1 MGQGMSNE
9 ESAALRVLI
18 VDDHAI
24 VRRGIAAY
32 LEVLDDIETVGQAEN
47 GRVALERLAELATF
61 ESLPDLV
68 LLDLIMPVMD
78 GMKTLKQI
86 KEKYPSV
93 KVVILTSFG
102 EPERLHEAL
111 RQGARGYLLKDAG
124 PEDVAAAIRAAARDE
139 VYIDPA
145 LALDLTKSFASPP
158 TGISTLTERER
169 DVLVLVAEGHSNQD
183 IAGNLGISE
192 RTARTHVSNVLG
204 KLGVSSRTQ
213 AALTAVNAGLVSP

>member
-1 MGQGMSNE
+1 MSNE

>member
-1 MGQGMSNE
+1 MSNE
-9 ESAALRVLI
+9 ESVALRVLI

>member
-1 MGQGMSNE
+1 MGQGVSNE
-9 ESAALRVLI
+9 ESVALRVLI